1 MRRKGEKQKMAS
13 KDLIIDDEYCS
24 SISGYVERE
33 GNNIESLLN
42 FYIASL
48 NEIRQKA
55 ILEGDVANALS
66 VYIEYANRL
75 TNRFGILSTNIKIQI
90 SNFLKSVDETDKYLF

>member
-1 MRRKGEKQKMAS
+1 MAS

-24 SISGYVERE
+24 SVSGYVDRE

-42 FYIASL
+42 FYIAAL

-66 VYIEYANRL
+66 AYIGYATRL
-75 TNRFGILSTNIKIQI
+75 KGRFRILSTSTKIQI
-90 SNFLKSVDETDKYLF
+90 SNYLEAIDEADKYLF

>member
-1 MRRKGEKQKMAS
+1 MAS
-13 KDLIIDDEYCS
+13 KELIIDDEYCS

-33 GNNIESLLN
+33 GRNIEVLLN
-42 FYIASL
+42 IYIAAL

-75 TNRFGILSTNIKIQI
+75 TNRFNILSTSIKIQI
-90 SNFLKSVDETDKYLF
+90 SNYLEAVDEADKYLF